1 MTTIV
6 DRGLVADHID
16 KQDLAAISSLVGLD
30 RLEHAKRRTV
40 ALAEDDVC
48 TSSNKS
54 CRDTVRTRSIRIGS
68 RAYHCIQELHVR
80 IRRPCTIGKSC
91 RLAVPT
97 RRLTR
102 NDNAQLVEAT
112 RLRRQEPGQVRT
124 FMRTGRVI
132 SNKANHSRTRVV
144 DNGHRD
150 PKLHSNLGARSV
162 ETAGV
167 GDDQICPIVG
177 QLPQNRANI
186 VITESISNLDL
197 NTKRRSSS
205 NGTINTLL
213 IPPEI
218 ITLLRRSN
226 SNLENRPALT
236 RTSRCRNCFHR
247 FLGGFGFT
255 VTATACGDQSE
266 HEQP

>member
-1 MTTIV
+1 MTAII

-16 KQDLAAISSLVGLD
+16 EQDLATISSLVGLN
-30 RLEHAKRRTV
+30 RLQHPKRRTV
-40 ALAEDDVC
+40 ALTEDDVC
-48 TSSNKS
+48 TSSNKG

-68 RAYHCIQELHVR
+68 RAYHRIQELHVR
-80 IRRPCTIGKSC
+80 IRRPCTIGKPC

-97 RRLTR
+97 GWLTR
-102 NDNAQLVEAT
+102 NDNAQLVETT
-112 RLRRQEPGQVRT
+112 RLRRQEPGQIRT

-132 SNKANHSRTRVV
+132 SNKTRRNRTRIV
-144 DNGHRD
+144 DNGHRNT
-150 PKLHSNLGARSV
+150 KLRSNLRSRSV
-162 ETAGV
+162 ETTGM
-167 GDDQICPIVG
+167 GDDQISPIVG
-177 QLPQNRANI
+177 QLPQNRTDI

-197 NTKRRSSS
+197 NTKRRRSS

-226 SNLENRPALT
+226 SNLENLPAT
-236 RTSRCRNCFHR
+236 IYDCHR

-255 VTATACGDQSE
+255 VTSTACGDQSE
-266 HEQP
+266 HEQPC